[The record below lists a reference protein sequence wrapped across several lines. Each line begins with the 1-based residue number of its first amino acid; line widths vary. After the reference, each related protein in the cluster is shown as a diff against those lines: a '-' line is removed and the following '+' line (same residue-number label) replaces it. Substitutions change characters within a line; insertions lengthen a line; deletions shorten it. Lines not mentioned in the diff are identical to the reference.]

1 MDIAQL
7 KHELPRQKNLDSERT
22 VSHMYDLPQSRIRCG
37 RSYLWYHGTWS
48 PKSSSRSISC
58 GTPVLGCRSRLGRS
72 LVGSIALR
80 LARRPVDHRTS
91 ALPTSAS
98 RHDLNKDSTDGPPV
112 KKNNAL
118 SPVHFRRQVLQ
129 WRTNIHYFLK
139 QKPSA
144 QLSHTSE
151 PPCFAS
157 KSLRPERYIRLGTNF
172 LHYHNT
178 PVTTP
183 TTNTISTAEA

>member
-7 KHELPRQKNLDSERT
+7 KHELPRQEKLDLERT

-48 PKSSSRSISC
+48 PKSSRGFVRC

-98 RHDLNKDSTDGPPV
+98 LHDLHTDSTDGPPD

-118 SPVHFRRQVLQ
+118 SPVRFRRQVLQ
-129 WRTNIHYFLK
+129 
-139 QKPSA
+139 
-144 QLSHTSE
+144 
-151 PPCFAS
+151 
-157 KSLRPERYIRLGTNF
+157 
-172 LHYHNT
+172 
-178 PVTTP
+178 
-183 TTNTISTAEA
+183 